1 MNSVKYVCNKSVALS
16 GKSTSRDAD
25 YGFVYLV
32 SLPTKLAFS
41 CKIQVLQKEALDLN
55 CLPIVLTVEEV
66 SILLRVNRN
75 TIYELFQR
83 GQLPGG
89 RKVGRS
95 IRFSREAVIQW
106 LRGNV
111 LISKD

>member
-1 MNSVKYVCNKSVALS
+1 MGGMIPKRDD
-16 GKSTSRDAD
+16 KSTAENCRH
-25 YGFVYLV
+25 
-32 SLPTKLAFS
+32 
-41 CKIQVLQKEALDLN
+41 VLQKEALDPN

-89 RKVGRS
+89 RKVGKS
-95 IRFSREAVIQW
+95 IRFSREAMLQW
-106 LRGNV
+106 LRGNSCV
-111 LISKD
+111 SRSDGRSS